1 MSEVSV
7 PRAIEEDEREQIEV
21 WREGITMALYISL
34 SQLAVMT
41 AMSAQQASTNTTLG
55 LTVALTT
62 VGLVLAHQVAFRM
75 SSRLVAQGSKLE
87 PLAPRIMR
95 AQLIGGG
102 AVTLLAVLPI
112 VMFGPDAYKWSIALL
127 LLFVMVVG
135 YLVARSAPRSRVRSL
150 LYVVVVAVIVIGVLA
165 VKSLVGH

>member
-1 MSEVSV
+1 MGEVSLSH
-7 PRAIEEDEREQIEV
+7 AFDEDERERTEV

-41 AMSAQQASTNTTLG
+41 AMPAQEATAKTTLA
-55 LTVALTT
+55 LTGALTT

-75 SSRLVAQGSKLE
+75 SAKLVAPGSKLE
-87 PLAPRIMR
+87 PLAPRVLR
-95 AQLIGGG
+95 AQSVGGG

-112 VMFGPDAYKWSIALL
+112 LVFGPEAYLWSIVLL

-135 YLVARSAPRSRVRSL
+135 YLVARSAPHSRIRSL
-150 LYVVVVAVIVIGVLA
+150 LYVAVVASVVIGVLA
-165 VKSLVGH
+165 VKSLVNH